1 MTLPVEPTER
11 ELTREELDRYSR
23 QMILPGFGMTAQRR
37 LANARVAV
45 VGAGGL
51 GSPLLVYLAAAGVG
65 ELTLID
71 NDTVDVS
78 NLHRQVI
85 HSTASVGRPK
95 VESAAEAIARL
106 NPHVRVEARAERL
119 DIDNVLELLDGH
131 DLVIDGVDNFETR
144 YLIADAC
151 EILGLPEVW
160 GSVLRYEG
168 QVAVFWSGHG
178 PALRDLFPEP
188 PEAGSVPSCAE
199 GGVLGVLPGQ
209 IGMAMANEAIKLI
222 TGVGEPLLGRLA
234 ILDAARG
241 AWRELRIAPDPDRV
255 PVSELSLEA
264 VSCLMP
270 IAVAGAAHDDP
281 SLAVSALQLHEMLQ
295 ARARGELDFDL
306 VDIRQPEE
314 YSVGHIEGSRLV
326 PLGTISVDPAPLGT
340 ILAGPAHSVDPVPMD
355 PGVPDQV
362 ALPRDRDIVITCRS
376 GARSGRLLDRLVAAG
391 YGRVKQ
397 LDGGVIAW
405 QREVDPSMGV

>member
-1 MTLPVEPTER
+1 MSSAVTLPVEPTER

-51 GSPLLVYLAAAGVG
+51 GSPLLIYLAAAGVG

-241 AWRELRIAPDPDRV
+241 SWRELRIAPDPDRV
-255 PVSELSLEA
+255 PVSGLSLEA

-314 YSVGHIEGSRLV
+314 Y
-326 PLGTISVDPAPLGT
+326 
-340 ILAGPAHSVDPVPMD
+340 
-355 PGVPDQV
+355 
-362 ALPRDRDIVITCRS
+362 
-376 GARSGRLLDRLVAAG
+376 
-391 YGRVKQ
+391 
-397 LDGGVIAW
+397 
-405 QREVDPSMGV
+405 